1 MPSRILPPKASERK
15 KRSRYPRPLRHAPAV
30 GKRLQFFFRH
40 ECLSTQRVCGSAR
53 ESHLGRI
60 AFSAFPMV
68 RTASGRIAETR
79 HGGLD
84 AAIQSCSAF
93 RRDAVARTV
102 VRDRRRTGRRR
113 GPGRAVGG
121 RGVVRRRC
129 GRRGRLHD
137 GAHCAWLG
145 LAVVA
150 PLSPDAIGQRRRASA
165 RSQIHAAAEAEARC
179 GAVRAIAGTDAI
191 RRRRRHAAGAV
202 ARVTG
207 VSAPRVCALPP
218 CAC

>member
-145 LAVVA
+145 LAVVNHHRRTRSVSAAA
-150 PLSPDAIGQRRRASA
+150 PAPEVKPTPLPKPRPDAVPSA
-165 RSQIHAAAEAEARC
+165 RSQAPTQS
-179 GAVRAIAGTDAI
+179 AG
-191 RRRRRHAAGAV
+191 
-202 ARVTG
+202 G
-207 VSAPRVCALPP
+207 VVMPP
-218 CAC
+218 AQSLE